1 MPQPAADTRRLV
13 LAGTFNVRHV
23 GGYRTA
29 DGAVLADRLLWR
41 GDALHALDD
50 DGRRTLAELGLRT
63 IVDLREDAERDQR
76 PNLVDGLGVRV
87 VALPLYAGARLEP
100 GPELDAMRAG
110 DLTGMYRRI
119 IAGHGPQIAATITEL
134 ARPGALPAL
143 VHCSAG
149 KDRTGI
155 VIALLLSALGV
166 ADDDVVADFALTE
179 QYLDDTFMATVRA
192 AFAGAETMPD
202 RVHRGAD
209 PTWMLAA
216 LAAARES
223 HADVAAYLVAHGL
236 DPAALEALRA
246 ALTSGPTAARGGAR

>member
-1 MPQPAADTRRLV
+1 VSHPAADTRRLV

-29 DGAVLADRLLWR
+29 AGAVLTDRLLWR

-50 DGRRTLAELGLRT
+50 DGPRTLAELGLRT

-87 VALPLYAGARLEP
+87 VTLPLYAGARLEP

-110 DLTGMYRRI
+110 DLSGMYRRVI
-119 IAGHGPQIAATITEL
+119 TGHGPQIAATITEL

-155 VIALLLSALGV
+155 VIALLLSAIGV

-179 QYLDDTFMATVRA
+179 QYLDDAFMATVRA
-192 AFAGAETMPD
+192 AFDGADAMPE

-209 PTWMLAA
+209 PAWMLAA
-216 LAAARES
+216 LAAVREA
-223 HADVAAYLVAHGL
+223 HADVGAYLVEHGL
-236 DPAALEALRA
+236 DPAALEVLRA
-246 ALTSGPTAARGGAR
+246 ALTRAPTAAREGAR